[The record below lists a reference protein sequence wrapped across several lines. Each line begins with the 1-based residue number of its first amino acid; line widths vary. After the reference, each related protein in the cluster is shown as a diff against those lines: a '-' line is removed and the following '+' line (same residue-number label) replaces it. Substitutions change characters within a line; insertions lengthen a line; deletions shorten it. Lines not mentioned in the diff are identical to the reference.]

1 MSELITYI
9 KIILFYG
16 KLLRGQEGRICIMRC
31 HSATWGKYIS
41 NTSLATGRITLQT
54 AYPPGFSTTTFIFLC
69 AHRNAKS
76 LYPSKTISL
85 HLFFF
90 VLPWWEFQLREII
103 LLHSIVRTVKTGTS
117 QQFRIGANCTP
128 QEIGYVCVRYIVV
141 AQRMCIAHISL
152 MCLRYY

>member
-85 HLFFF
+85 HLFFCPSLVRIPTRRNYLATF
-90 VLPWWEFQLREII
+90 HCQNGEDRDITTISNRGQLY
-103 LLHSIVRTVKTGTS
+103 TS
-117 QQFRIGANCTP
+117 GDWLCMSQVHT
-128 QEIGYVCVRYIVV
+128 
-141 AQRMCIAHISL
+141 
-152 MCLRYY
+152 